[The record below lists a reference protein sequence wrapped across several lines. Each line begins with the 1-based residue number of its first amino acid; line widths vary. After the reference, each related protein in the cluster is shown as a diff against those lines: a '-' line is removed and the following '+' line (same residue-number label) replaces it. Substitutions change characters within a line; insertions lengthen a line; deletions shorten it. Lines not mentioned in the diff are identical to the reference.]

1 MSTRWPIN
9 WPPCPLAWR
18 SATCF
23 DGPNHINFNF
33 FELFFWTNLI
43 LQMRIVLLV
52 FFLFLF
58 WGTAPCQ
65 TVNLIT
71 IDQLNER
78 INKGLDTTFII
89 NFWATWCS
97 PCKKELPYFI
107 QFENDYKKD
116 KLKVLLIS
124 VDFKSVI
131 NSSVVPYLKKIKKRH
146 DLFLLDEKSEQEY
159 IDRVDKN
166 WSGALPATLFIKA
179 GKRKFFENE
188 FTYPQLVMS
197 YKNIQ

>member
-1 MSTRWPIN
+1 
-9 WPPCPLAWR
+9 
-18 SATCF
+18 
-23 DGPNHINFNF
+23 
-33 FELFFWTNLI
+33 
-43 LQMRIVLLV
+43 MRTLLLV
-52 FFLFLF
+52 FFLLIFCR
-58 WGTAPCQ
+58 TALCQ

-71 IDQLNER
+71 IDQLNQR
-78 INKGLDTTFII
+78 ISKGLDTTFVI

-116 KLKVLLIS
+116 KLKLLLIS

-131 NSSVVPYLKKIKKRH
+131 NSSVIPYLKKIKKRD

-179 GKRKFFENE
+179 GNRKFFEND
-188 FTYPQLVMS
+188 FTYLQLVTE

>member
-1 MSTRWPIN
+1 
-9 WPPCPLAWR
+9 
-18 SATCF
+18 
-23 DGPNHINFNF
+23 
-33 FELFFWTNLI
+33 
-43 LQMRIVLLV
+43 MRIVLLV

-58 WGTAPCQ
+58 WRPAPCQ
-65 TVNLIT
+65 TVNLISV
-71 IDQLNER
+71 DQLNER
-78 INKGLDTTFII
+78 ISKGLDTTFVI

-131 NSSVVPYLKKIKKRH
+131 NSAVVPYLKKIKKRQG
-146 DLFLLDEKSEQEY
+146 LFLLDEKSEQEY

-179 GKRKFFENE
+179 GKRTFFENE
-188 FTYPQLVMS
+188 FTYPQLITA

>member
-1 MSTRWPIN
+1 M
-9 WPPCPLAWR
+9 
-18 SATCF
+18 
-23 DGPNHINFNF
+23 
-33 FELFFWTNLI
+33 
-43 LQMRIVLLV
+43 LQMKIVLMV

-71 IDQLNER
+71 VDQLNER
-78 INKGLDTTFII
+78 ISKGLDTTFVI

-116 KLKVLLIS
+116 KLKLLLVS
-124 VDFKSVI
+124 VDFKSII
-131 NSSVVPYLKKIKKRH
+131 NSSVIPYLKKIKKRH

-166 WSGALPATLFIKA
+166 WSGALPATLFVKA
-179 GKRKFFENE
+179 GKRNFFENE
-188 FTYPQLVMS
+188 FTYPQLVTA

>member
-1 MSTRWPIN
+1 
-9 WPPCPLAWR
+9 
-18 SATCF
+18 
-23 DGPNHINFNF
+23 
-33 FELFFWTNLI
+33 
-43 LQMRIVLLV
+43 MRIVLLV
-52 FFLFLF
+52 FFLFLI
-58 WGTAPCQ
+58 WRTAPCQ

-71 IDQLNER
+71 IDQLNNR
-78 INKGLDTTFII
+78 INKGLDTTFVI

-131 NSSVVPYLKKIKKRH
+131 NSSVVPYLKKIKKRQ

-166 WSGALPATLFIKA
+166 WSGAFPAPLFVKA
-179 GKRKFFENE
+179 GNRKFFENE
-188 FTYPQLVMS
+188 FTYPQLVTA